1 MIEPSE
7 MFLTHSSLRSKHI
20 AEARE
25 MFLTHSYP
33 WSKRI
38 IHYDDTL
45 LSSLIAY
52 MGHRCYFNFS
62 SLAEGLPYHVRTL
75 PTQII
80 LIRLFNHTQA
90 YHLRQPRYHVTHA
103 NTSPLSVMQACK
115 A

>member
-45 LSSLIAY
+45 LSSTIAY
-52 MGHRCYFNFS
+52 M
-62 SLAEGLPYHVRTL
+62 
-75 PTQII
+75 
-80 LIRLFNHTQA
+80 
-90 YHLRQPRYHVTHA
+90 
-103 NTSPLSVMQACK
+103 
-115 A
+115 